1 VIQFP
6 PVRFFRLSPGGVECD
21 KDGLR
26 VGDVALLGFEAKGGW
41 TLRDDIELA
50 NDLSRIYGFPVD
62 VGSKRGGLAVVAAA
76 LQSGN
81 VAKAQVAALL
91 LRLPEPTAGPTRLAR
106 EVLARDLV
114 ASGLLKA
121 EDGWDEKSP
130 RAGSPR
136 NPARVVPKPKGDK
149 TPAEIGQAP
158 AGQAALSSRAASEA
172 LALMKAS
179 EIETPADKASPDD
192 PKHPGWPAGAPNSQG
207 GRFRPKTPDDYPSG
221 SPKEKPNDPNAD
233 ASSKVGLGW
242 PPKAIGKEIRNWIA
256 EAAARLTWRGTE
268 ALIDTIPYL
277 DAFAVFLETMA
288 PQPTNMYEV
297 RLEQQL
303 RANFGPPKTLEQLQT
318 PPDGDPLGYERH
330 HIVEQNDANV
340 AKGDSQCDATSVV
353 NKFGRDAI
361 DADSNIVWIPRFK
374 HEEIT
379 TEYNS
384 KPKNGQSF
392 SRLRDY
398 VNTLDFDSQRQIGLE
413 ELRQY
418 GVLK

>member
-1 VIQFP
+1 MIQFP

-21 KDGLR
+21 KNGLR

-207 GRFRPKTPDDYPSG
+207 GRFRPKTPDDYPNG

-288 PQPTNMYEV
+288 PQPINMYEV